1 VHGLASEPGVQ
12 IVRRDVLRMSVGALG
27 VLLLGGCATRR
38 LAAGTPLPVA
48 AGWDEFVG
56 DLVPRAEAL
65 LAQRMDEE
73 AYVAD
78 VVRSLRRVDPALVP
92 STRDLPRHALYAVT
106 EFDFA
111 GGSGF
116 RHHDHRNYNGVI
128 YVLGG
133 HLHCRNFD
141 VVGADRTPAAG
152 RPLRIRET
160 ASVTAGTGHA
170 STLTSTRDNVHQ
182 IRAAADGARL
192 LDLFTW
198 VGPDPRSVFLDVGR
212 ALEPGVWEASF
223 SS

>member
-1 VHGLASEPGVQ
+1 LGLASEPGVT

-27 VLLLGGCATRR
+27 TLLLGGCATRR
-38 LAAGTPLPVA
+38 LAPGTALPVST
-48 AGWDEFVG
+48 GWDEFVG
-56 DLVPRAEAL
+56 DLVPRAESL
-65 LAQRMDEE
+65 LAQRMNEE

-92 STRDLPRHALYAVT
+92 TRDLPRHTLYAVT

-111 GGSGF
+111 AGAGF

-141 VVGADRTPAAG
+141 VVGADGTPAAG
-152 RPLRIRET
+152 RSLRIRET
-160 ASVTAGTGHA
+160 VSVTGGPGHV
-170 STLTSTRDNVHQ
+170 STLTSTRDNVHE
-182 IRAAADGARL
+182 IRAADDGARL

-198 VGPDPRSVFLDVGR
+198 VGPDPRSVFLDVKR